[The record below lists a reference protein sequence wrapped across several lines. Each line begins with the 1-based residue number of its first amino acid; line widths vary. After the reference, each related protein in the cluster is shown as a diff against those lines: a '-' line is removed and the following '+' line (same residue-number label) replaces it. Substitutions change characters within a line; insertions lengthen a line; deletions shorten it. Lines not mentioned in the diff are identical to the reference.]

1 MYEML
6 SLSLYNQIISTEK
19 QRSKHR
25 RAVSLSPGSCT
36 LFWHD
41 AKEESLLNAHLR
53 YVTDW
58 NEVFRSDT
66 AADLQWVKPKHFFFL
81 TFSLTEDIPPKYV
94 EQWAATLSPAFVKDF
109 EFLYIQHR
117 TLSEYQH
124 VNICLVIYHL
134 LGMPSS
140 SSLHST
146 ILVHMGLLIHTS
158 LFAHNTHIH
167 WHTPGVVY

>member
-6 SLSLYNQIISTEK
+6 SLSLYNQTISTEK

-66 AADLQWVKPKHFFFL
+66 AADLQWVKPKHFFFFNL
-81 TFSLTEDIPPKYV
+81 FFDRRHSPQVRRTMSGDAFTGFCKRLWVFVHTAQDTVRVSTCKHLPGDISFTRHAFFFQSTHYYTGTYGTPDSHKSLCT
-94 EQWAATLSPAFVKDF
+94 
-109 EFLYIQHR
+109 
-117 TLSEYQH
+117 
-124 VNICLVIYHL
+124 
-134 LGMPSS
+134 
-140 SSLHST
+140 
-146 ILVHMGLLIHTS
+146 
-158 LFAHNTHIH
+158 
-167 WHTPGVVY
+167 